1 MVLNSITMESTVKER
16 IVQFLKIKKI
26 GQNKFENICGLSNG
40 YVSNLKSSPSVSVLQ
55 KILNGFPDLNPDW
68 LMKGEGS
75 MFIPI
80 NEIKK
85 DVNAEEGIPLIPTNA
100 IGGYISGVSDPIKD
114 YDCEKYIIPLFR
126 GADFLIRVDGDS
138 MQPKYM
144 SGDIVACKRI
154 ESPTFFQWGRIYVID
169 SKQGA
174 LIKRI
179 EPSDEEGCICLFSE
193 NEKYKP
199 FKLHADDINGIAIV
213 KGVIRVE

>member
-1 MVLNSITMESTVKER
+1 MILNNKIMEVTIKER
-16 IVQFLKIKKI
+16 LDYFLANMKIS
-26 GQNKFENICGLSNG
+26 QRKFENACGLSNG
-40 YVSNLKSSPSVSVLQ
+40 YINNLKKSPSGAVMQ
-55 KILNGFPDLNPDW
+55 KILSAYPYLNQDW
-68 LMKGEGS
+68 LLKGEGN
-75 MFIPI
+75 MFISRD
-80 NEIKK
+80 EIKE
-85 DVNAEEGIPLIPTNA
+85 DVKAEEGIPLIPTNA
-100 IGGYISGVSDPIKD
+100 IGGYISGVSDPIKE

-199 FKLHADDINGIAIV
+199 FKLHADDINGIALV

>member
-1 MVLNSITMESTVKER
+1 MNLNNKIMEVTIKER
-16 IVQFLKIKKI
+16 LDYFLAKMKIS
-26 GQNKFENICGLSNG
+26 QRKFENACGLSNG
-40 YVSNLKSSPSVSVLQ
+40 YMNNLKKSPSGAVMQ
-55 KILNGFPDLNPDW
+55 RILSAYPYLNQDW
-68 LMKGEGS
+68 LLKGEGN
-75 MFIPI
+75 MFISRD
-80 NEIKK
+80 EIKE
-85 DVNAEEGIPLIPTNA
+85 DVKAEEGIPLIPTNA

-154 ESPTFFQWGRIYVID
+154 ENPTFFQWGRIYVID

-179 EPSDEEGCICLFSE
+179 EPSDEDGYICLFSE

>member
-16 IVQFLKIKKI
+16 IVKFLKIKKI

-75 MFIPI
+75 MFISR
-80 NEIKK
+80 EEMKEDVKK
-85 DVNAEEGIPLIPTNA
+85 EEGIPLIPTNA

-154 ESPTFFQWGRIYVID
+154 ENPTFFQWGRIYVID

-179 EPSDEEGCICLFSE
+179 EPSDEEGYICLFSE